1 MEPNPQEIAE
11 LKELRILSWRAVWTM
26 PEHLRRVITHLY
38 ICDRTHEE
46 TALMLG
52 VTNDT
57 LQKLHEKALE
67 NLRARIQTW
76 Q

>member
-1 MEPNPQEIAE
+1 MDPDPLEIVE
-11 LKELRILSWRAVWTM
+11 QKELRVLSWRAVWTM

-38 ICDRTHEE
+38 ICDRTPEE
-46 TALMLG
+46 TATMLG
-52 VTNDT
+52 VTNDI
-57 LQKLHEKALE
+57 LQQLHEKALE